1 MKSAMQSTNPA
12 TLRGAFAGRLIVDST
27 DMQPFTTDWRKR
39 WFGKAIAVA
48 QPDTTEDVAAVVRWC
63 VANNV
68 PIVPQGGNTGMSGAS
83 VPDDSGRALVLSLA
97 RMNRVR
103 EVDLPNNAITVE
115 AGCILQT
122 VQELAREKGD
132 RKSVV

>member
-1 MKSAMQSTNPA
+1 MQN
-12 TLRGAFAGRLIVDST
+12 LRAAFSGRLITDSA

-63 VANNV
+63 VANTV

-83 VPDDSGRALVLSLA
+83 VPDESGQALVLSLA

-103 EVDLPNNAITVE
+103 EVDLPSS
-115 AGCILQT
+115 
-122 VQELAREKGD
+122 ARRSNRDYRTAQYKP
-132 RKSVV
+132 